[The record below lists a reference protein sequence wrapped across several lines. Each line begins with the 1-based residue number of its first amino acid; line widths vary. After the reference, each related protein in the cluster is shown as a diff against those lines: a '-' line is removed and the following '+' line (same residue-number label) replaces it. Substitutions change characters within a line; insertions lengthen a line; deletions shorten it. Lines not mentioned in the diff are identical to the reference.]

1 MRQIARLA
9 SLASLLVTLTSAA
22 AWAADAPVTVT
33 FAHPEKYTD
42 LRLSCVSRDTDAR
55 SLMAD
60 LEAFLTATAAPLVPA
75 GQRLEI
81 TVTNVDM
88 AGDIESWRGPGRC
101 DVRVMKDTYPP
112 RIDLTF
118 RLLDGEGKEIRA
130 GTRRLRDSNYLV
142 NAGPSSS
149 IDHLRYEKALLGDWV
164 RRELGRGTR
173 S

>member
-9 SLASLLVTLTSAA
+9 SLASLLCTLTSAA
-22 AWAADAPVTVT
+22 AWAADEPVTVT

-42 LRLSCVSRDTDAR
+42 FRLSCVSRDTDAR

-75 GQRLEI
+75 DQRLEI
-81 TVTNVDM
+81 TVTNIDM

-118 RLLDGEGKEIRA
+118 RLLDGDGKELRA
-130 GTRRLRDSNYLV
+130 GSRKLRDSNYLV
-142 NAGPSSS
+142 NAGPSS
-149 IDHLRYEKALLGDWV
+149 ITDHLRYEKALLGDLL
-164 RRELGRGTR
+164 RHELGRGPR

>member
-9 SLASLLVTLTSAA
+9 SLASLLFTLTSGA
-22 AWAADAPVTVT
+22 AWAADAAVTVT

-55 SLMAD
+55 SLLAD
-60 LEAFLTATAAPLVPA
+60 LEAFLTATAAPLVPE

-88 AGDIESWRGPGRC
+88 AGTS
-101 DVRVMKDTYPP
+101 
-112 RIDLTF
+112 
-118 RLLDGEGKEIRA
+118 RA
-130 GTRRLRDSNYLV
+130 GAD
-142 NAGPSSS
+142 
-149 IDHLRYEKALLGDWV
+149 
-164 RRELGRGTR
+164 RGAATCG

>member
-22 AWAADAPVTVT
+22 AWAEDAPVTVT

-60 LEAFLTATAAPLVPA
+60 LEVYLTATAAPLVPA

-101 DVRVMKDTYPP
+101 DVRIMKDTYPP

-118 RLLDGEGKEIRA
+118 RLLDGEGKEIRS

-149 IDHLRYEKALLGDWV
+149 IDHLRYEKALLGDWL
-164 RRELGRGTR
+164 RRELGRGTG

>member
-9 SLASLLVTLTSAA
+9 SLASLLVTLTSTA

-75 GQRLEI
+75 GHRLEI

-130 GTRRLRDSNYLV
+130 GARRLRDSNYLV

-149 IDHLRYEKALLGDWV
+149 TDHLRYEKARLGDWV

>member
-9 SLASLLVTLTSAA
+9 SLASLLCTLTSAA

-42 LRLSCVSRDTDAR
+42 FRLSCVSRDTDAR
-55 SLMAD
+55 MAD
-60 LEAFLTATAAPLVPA
+60 
-75 GQRLEI
+75 
-81 TVTNVDM
+81 
-88 AGDIESWRGPGRC
+88 ESWRGPGRC

-118 RLLDGEGKEIRA
+118 RLVDGDGKELRA
-130 GTRRLRDSNYLV
+130 GSRKLRDS
-142 NAGPSSS
+142 
-149 IDHLRYEKALLGDWV
+149 ITDHLRYEKALLGDWL
-164 RRELGRGTR
+164 RHELGRGIR

>member
-1 MRQIARLA
+1 MRLARLA
-9 SLASLLVTLTSAA
+9 PLASLLVALAA
-22 AWAADAPVTVT
+22 GPLAAVEAPVTVT
-33 FAHPEKYTD
+33 FAHPETYPD
-42 LRLSCVSRDTDAR
+42 LRLSCVSRNADAR
-55 SLMAD
+55 SLMAEI
-60 LEAFLTATAAPLVPA
+60 EASRGPET
-75 GQRLEI
+75 
-81 TVTNVDM
+81 
-88 AGDIESWRGPGRC
+88 WRGPGRC
-101 DVRVMKDTYPP
+101 DVRVLKDTYPP

-164 RRELGRGTR
+164 RRELGPATR

>member
-9 SLASLLVTLTSAA
+9 SLAALLVTLTSAV

-42 LRLSCVSRDTDAR
+42 FRLSCVSRDTDAR

-75 GQRLEI
+75 DQRLEI
-81 TVTNVDM
+81 TVTNIDM

-118 RLLDGEGKEIRA
+118 RLVDADGKELRA
-130 GTRRLRDSNYLV
+130 GSRKLRDSNYLV
-142 NAGPSSS
+142 NAGPSS
-149 IDHLRYEKALLGDWV
+149 ITDHLRYEKALLGDLL
-164 RRELGRGTR
+164 RHELGRGPR

>member
-1 MRQIARLA
+1 MTIIRT
-9 SLASLLVTLTSAA
+9 SLAVLTLCLVVGGAA
-22 AWAADAPVTVT
+22 AQDPRVSVVWAN
-33 FAHPEKYTD
+33 PEKYTD
-42 LRLSCVSRDTDAR
+42 LKVTCVTRDADAR
-55 SLMAD
+55 ALMD
-60 LEAFLTATAAPLVPA
+60 ELTRFLQEAGARRVPE

-118 RLLDGEGKEIRA
+118 RLLDGDGKELRA
-130 GTRRLRDSNYLV
+130 GSRKLRDSNYLV
-142 NAGPSSS
+142 NAGPSS
-149 IDHLRYEKALLGDWV
+149 ITDHLRYEKALLGDLL
-164 RRELGRGTR
+164 RHELGRGPR